1 MGLFVEQK
9 QELQSLLKDIGK
21 IEARLNRIEK
31 VIVKVDINEALRLT
45 SESNALMIK
54 KASLENRYYRLSSQD
69 YRNRQNARYE
79 PTYQIAPMR

>member
-21 IEARLNRIEK
+21 IEAQLTRIEK

-69 YRNRQNARYE
+69 YRNRQNSRYE